1 MAFDYLLEIV
11 SHHTNTFLI
20 VIIINKSY
28 HAESLPTFCQRVG
41 FLKRNNA
48 FCYIINMTT
57 AKCAFFSLRTLDETF
72 SFIKHNLLLLFLRIK
87 KSHEI

>member
-57 AKCAFFSLRTLDETF
+57 AKCAFF
-72 SFIKHNLLLLFLRIK
+72 FIKNFGRDFLVYK
-87 KSHEI
+87 T